1 VRLALVAAVAVAVV
15 GAAGAQRDTTRAT
28 IYAAASL
35 TNAFP
40 KIAPNARYSFAGS
53 NALAA
58 QIRQGAP
65 ADVFASANVKL
76 PYGLYGEGLCSR
88 PVVFTRNALV
98 LIVPRANPAQLKSVY
113 DVRRKGVKLVIAAQG
128 VPVGDYTLQVLQK
141 LKLTAAL
148 KNVVSRES
156 DVREVLAKVALNEAD
171 AGFVYSTDARTVPRK
186 VRKIAIPPRGRANV
200 EYGICVVLAGDHAAC
215 HRFVKR
221 VLSSA
226 GQKVLLRYGFLPRTR
241 R

>member
-1 VRLALVAAVAVAVV
+1 VRLALVAVLAVVVV

-28 IYAAASL
+28 VYAAASL

-40 KIAPNARYSFAGS
+40 KIASNARYSFAGS

-65 ADVFASANVKL
+65 ADIFASANVKL
-76 PYGLYGEGLCSR
+76 PYGLYGDGLCSR

-98 LIVPRANPAQLKSVY
+98 LIVPRANPAHIKSVY

-128 VPVGDYTLQVLQK
+128 VPVGDYTSQVLQK

-156 DVREVLAKVALNEAD
+156 DVRDVLAKVALNEAD

-186 VRKIAIPPRGRANV
+186 VRKLAIPPRGRANV
-200 EYGICVVLAGDHAAC
+200 AYGICVVLAGDHTAG
-215 HRFVKR
+215 HKFVKR

-241 R
+241 G